1 MLSVTITTILN
12 TLSIKRSEIADMRR
26 TMNTILEAKSLDKE
40 YGSSQKTQILKNVN
54 LKIAERE
61 FVPVMGPSG
70 SGKSTLL
77 YNISG
82 MDQMTAGG
90 VVLDGEELSSLMKMN
105 WPKSACVKWGL
116 FFSRFIY

>member
-40 YGSSQKTQILKNVN
+40 YGSSQKIQILKNVN

-90 VVLDGEELSSLMKMN
+90 VVLDEEELSSLMKMN